1 MRRRKQRGRAAEDQG
16 GMRGGAVVR
25 CWLGLREPACT
36 FKFFVGEVLRVH
48 TRHAPPALEAAGR
61 IVGVLHM
68 MRHVLHLLLVGVARV
83 AKVEI
88 LAAGCL
94 EVRRRL
100 LLCRALSTHTRTDD
114 ITQCAAMAGQRSGWL
129 ARSAPA
135 ARKFAH
141 SSRTMSPGTLPHPF
155 LPVVHSGGGTC
166 APSRPRATRT
176 RTSL

>member
-1 MRRRKQRGRAAEDQG
+1 MRRREQRGRAAEDQG
-16 GMRGGAVVR
+16 GVRGGAVVR
-25 CWLGLREPACT
+25 HWPGRREPACT

-48 TRHAPPALEAAGR
+48 TGHAPPALEAAGR

-100 LLCRALSTHTRTDD
+100 LLCRALSTHRRTGGRRRPVPHR
-114 ITQCAAMAGQRSGWL
+114 IFGAGDG
-129 ARSAPA
+129 
-135 ARKFAH
+135 
-141 SSRTMSPGTLPHPF
+141 SRW
-155 LPVVHSGGGTC
+155 
-166 APSRPRATRT
+166 PSRVSRGANSSARAAVIFGVAGVYVCVCLCELVRVCV
-176 RTSL
+176 